1 MTEMEKVY
9 DPAQVEG
16 RIYEQWQQGGYFHA
30 EPDPTKKPFCIVI
43 PPPNVTGALHIG
55 HALDNTLQD
64 ILVRYRRMQGYATLW
79 LPGTDHAGIATQN
92 VVERELRKEGLTR
105 HDLGREKF
113 VERVWAWKKIYG
125 GKIIEQLKR
134 LGSSCDWS
142 RERFTMDE
150 GLSGAVRKVFVDLYN
165 EGLIYRG
172 KRIINWCP
180 RCETALS
187 DVEVRHED
195 HVGELVRFR
204 YPLESG
210 GHVMVA
216 TTRLETM
223 LGDTAIAVNP
233 DDERYKEL
241 IGAYVTHPFFDRRL
255 RIEPDQVVD
264 PAFGTGAVKVTPAHD
279 ATDFEMGERHY
290 LQKINI
296 FDSKAAINEEGGS
309 FAGQDRYEAR
319 ESIRKAL
326 DEKGLLEGSEPHE
339 YSIGVCDRCGTVVEP
354 WLSEQWFVRMQ
365 PLAEPAIAAVKD
377 GRTKFHP
384 DRWTNFYLNWMEG
397 IRDWCISRQL
407 WWGHRIPVWYC
418 DCGFHWAAIEDPSI
432 CPECEATTGFHQD
445 PDVLDTWFSSQLWP
459 FSTLGWPEKTPELD
473 YFYPTSVIVPGYEII
488 HLWVSRMMMAGLYFM
503 KDVPFR
509 HAFIHG
515 IVRDADGAKMSKS
528 LGNVVDPLD
537 LIDRYGTDA
546 LRFTLADHATG
557 QDIFLHTEWIEGAR
571 NFANKLWNASRFIL
585 GTEVKAAD
593 SQPPP
598 LLPEAGRLTL
608 ADRWILSRLNQTAAT
623 VSANFEAFE
632 MAPAAKALFEFTRND
647 LCDWYIEAAKLRLYG
662 DDEQTKADVKN
673 VLVWVL
679 EATLRLL
686 HPIMPFITEE
696 IWSFLPSYQ
705 AGASIMVAP
714 WPETDA
720 TLADPIAESQFVAIQ
735 KIVSEIRSFRSK
747 YAVSPKKEIDAH
759 FAAADAA
766 VLSDVEG
773 NGQIIRSLAGLGE
786 LTFGRPGDEPGESKD
801 HENAHLVAGAVDI
814 FIPMAGLVDLDA
826 ERDRLG
832 KTIAKALEEMGRISS
847 KLGNEKFKSKAPAG
861 VVAEQQRRLDE
872 ETERHDKLVSRL
884 KALGQ

>member
-1 MTEMEKVY
+1 MTEMAKVY

-16 RIYEQWQQGGYFHA
+16 RIYEQWEQGGYFHA
-30 EPDPTKKPFCIVI
+30 EPDPSKKPFCIVI

-105 HDLGREKF
+105 YDLGREKF
-113 VERVWAWKKIYG
+113 VERVWEWKKIYG
-125 GKIIEQLKR
+125 SKIIEQLKR
-134 LGSSCDWS
+134 LGSSCDWG

-150 GLSGAVRKVFVDLYN
+150 GLSRAVRKVFVDLYN
-165 EGLIYRG
+165 DGLIYRG

-195 HVGELVRFR
+195 HGGELVRFR

-210 GHVMVA
+210 GHVTVA

-233 DDERYKEL
+233 DDERYTQL
-241 IGAYVTHPFFDRRL
+241 IGAYVKHPFFDRRL
-255 RIEPDQVVD
+255 RIEPDAVVD

-279 ATDFEMGERHY
+279 ATDFEIGERHY
-290 LQKINI
+290 LPKINI
-296 FDSKAAINEEGGS
+296 FDSKAAINEEGGP

-326 DEKGLLEGSEPHE
+326 RDLGLLEGSEPHD

-365 PLAEPAIAAVKD
+365 PLAEPAIKAVLD
-377 GRTKFHP
+377 GRTRFHP

-418 DCGFHWAAIEDPSI
+418 DCGFHWAAIDDPAG
-432 CPECEATTGFHQD
+432 CPECSATTGFHQD

-459 FSTLGWPEKTPELD
+459 FSTLGWPEKTPELEF
-473 YFYPTSVIVPGYEII
+473 FYPTSVIVPGYEII
-488 HLWVSRMMMAGLYFM
+488 HLWVSRMMMAGLHFM

-515 IVRDADGAKMSKS
+515 IVRDAEGRKMSKS

-537 LIDRYGTDA
+537 LIEQYGTDA
-546 LRFTLADHATG
+546 LRFTLTDHATG

-585 GTEVKAAD
+585 GTETSTAGPGVR
-593 SQPPP
+593 PT
-598 LLPEAGRLTL
+598 LPDRSRWTL
-608 ADRWILSRLNQTAAT
+608 ADRWIASRWNQTAAD
-623 VSANFEAFE
+623 VSVNFEGFE

-662 DDEQTKADVKN
+662 DDEAARDDVKRI
-673 VLVWVL
+673 LVWIL
-679 EATLRLL
+679 ERTLRLL

-696 IWSFLPSYQ
+696 VWRLIPGYEP
-705 AGASIMVAP
+705 GTSIMVAA
-714 WPETDA
+714 WPEPEASFEDRK
-720 TLADPIAESQFVAIQ
+720 AEKQFEAIQ
-735 KIVSEIRSFRSK
+735 RIVSEIRSFRSE
-747 YAVSPKKEIDAH
+747 YGVSPKKPIEAHLASADVDA
-759 FAAADAA
+759 
-766 VLSDVEG
+766 LSDAEA
-773 NGQIIRSLAGLGE
+773 NKQIIQSLAGLGSMS
-786 LTFGRPGDEPGESKD
+786 FGPTGGEDGRDAK
-801 HENAHLVAGAVDI
+801 NARLVAGPVDI
-814 FIPMAGLVDLDA
+814 FIPMAGLVDVEA
-826 ERDRLG
+826 ERERLG
-832 KTIAKALEEMGRISS
+832 KAIAKAQQEVGRISA
-847 KLGNEKFKSKAPAG
+847 KLNNEKFRSNAPPD

-872 ETERHDKLVSRL
+872 EAERHNKLITQLEAV
-884 KALGQ
+884 GH

>member
-1 MTEMEKVY
+1 MTEIAKVY

-16 RIYEQWQQGGYFHA
+16 RIYEKWVNGGYFHA
-30 EPDPTKKPFCIVI
+30 EPDPGRKPFCIVI

-92 VVERELRKEGLTR
+92 VVERELRKDGLTR

-113 VERVWAWKKIYG
+113 VERVWEWKKIYG
-125 GKIIEQLKR
+125 SKIIEQLKR
-134 LGSSCDWS
+134 LGSSCDWG

-195 HVGELVRFR
+195 YVGELVRFR

-210 GHVMVA
+210 GYVTVA

-241 IGAYVTHPFFDRRL
+241 IGANVTHPFFDRRL
-255 RIEPDQVVD
+255 RIEPDDVVD

-279 ATDFEMGERHY
+279 ATDFEIGERHY

-296 FDSKAAINEEGGS
+296 FDSKAAINENGGP
-309 FAGQDRYEAR
+309 FQGQDRYEAR

-326 DEKGLLEGSEPHE
+326 DEQGLLEGSEAHE

-365 PLAEPAIAAVKD
+365 PLAEPAIEAVKD

-384 DRWTNFYLNWMEG
+384 DRWTNFYLNWMEN

-418 DCGFHWAAIEDPSI
+418 DCGFQWATMNDPAE
-432 CPECEATTGFHQD
+432 CPECSATTGFHQD

-459 FSTLGWPEKTPELD
+459 FSTLGWPEKTPELE

-488 HLWVSRMMMAGLYFM
+488 HLWVSRMMMAGLHFM

-515 IVRDADGAKMSKS
+515 IVRDAEGRKMSKS

-537 LIDRYGTDA
+537 LIDKYGTDA
-546 LRFTLADHATG
+546 LRFTLTNHATG

-585 GTEVKAAD
+585 GTEQGEASESAAA
-593 SQPPP
+593 
-598 LLPEAGRLTL
+598 LPQGDRLTL
-608 ADRWILSRLNQTAAT
+608 ADRWILSRWNVAADA

-662 DDEQTKADVKN
+662 DDELAMAEVKS

-705 AGASIMVAP
+705 QGTSIMVAP
-714 WPETDA
+714 WPEPDA
-720 TLADPIAESQFVAIQ
+720 ALADPTAEAQFAAIQ
-735 KIVSEIRSFRSK
+735 EIVSEIRSFRSQ
-747 YAVSPKKEIDAH
+747 YGVSPKKEIDAH
-759 FAAADAA
+759 FASADPS
-766 VLSDVEG
+766 VLSDAEA
-773 NGQIIRSLAGLGE
+773 NIQIVRSLAGIGE
-786 LTFGRPGDEPGESKD
+786 LTFGRSGEESGQYQE
-801 HENAHLVAGAVDI
+801 HERARLVAGAVDI
-814 FIPMAGLVDLDA
+814 FIPMAGLVDVGA

-832 KTIAKALEEMGRISS
+832 KTIAKALAEMGRISS
-847 KLGNEKFKSKAPAG
+847 KLNNEKFKLNAPTD

-872 ETERHDKLVSRL
+872 ETERHDKLVSQL
-884 KALGQ
+884 KALGS